1 MATLIQNNYKSDFEY
16 IQEDSVSLYYN
27 QIRMFHIW
35 SYEGYAFNIMRESTS
50 MQRIDRSL
58 LLNLFNCYD
67 YIETVEALNTDYKD
81 QRLEQLL
88 KFRAK
93 VRNID
98 TTTIGQWRQCCT
110 DIPFFEYLTQ
120 TVPLLSQIS
129 LSTCTYAITL
139 TEQTME
145 MIAVQYP
152 DAVPDNRNSDKSEE

>member
-1 MATLIQNNYKSDFEY
+1 
-16 IQEDSVSLYYN
+16 
-27 QIRMFHIW
+27 MFHIW
-35 SYEGYAFNIMRESTS
+35 FYEGYAFNIMRESFS
-50 MQRIDRSL
+50 MQRIDRNL
-58 LLNLFNCYD
+58 LLKLFNCYD

-98 TTTIGQWRQCCT
+98 TTTIGQWWQCCT